1 MPTTPCPPHHYCIPA
16 ATSAEDAFECAGSHA
31 RETLQR
37 GVAPER
43 CGLPRALSLELDDPA
58 TAERGVQHEATAV
71 QACSRTPPSASS
83 SLVSRRAHTRSRR
96 DYGCVPHPR
105 RRPHLPHPLSALRLL
120 YNPARTKPPLSPRPT
135 SHARNADLRAR
146 AISPLEI
153 IEFFFL
159 VCFTIEMLFKL
170 IAMGFVFHRNAYLR
184 SAWCAA
190 TLPRASWVRGLGR
203 FTKWEAVCGR
213 VRACACVRACARMG

>member
-1 MPTTPCPPHHYCIPA
+1 MGPIISLGRA
-16 ATSAEDAFECAGSHA
+16 AE
-31 RETLQR
+31 
-37 GVAPER
+37 
-43 CGLPRALSLELDDPA
+43 
-58 TAERGVQHEATAV
+58 
-71 QACSRTPPSASS
+71 
-83 SLVSRRAHTRSRR
+83 
-96 DYGCVPHPR
+96 
-105 RRPHLPHPLSALRLL
+105 PLF
-120 YNPARTKPPLSPRPT
+120 
-135 SHARNADLRAR
+135 
-146 AISPLEI
+146 SPLEI